1 MKIFVTLINNKQDKF
16 DDVSSYVHKGIEFC
30 EKYEDFC
37 KKRCTIE
44 NNYAKHLRKLIE
56 TFEPKKK
63 DTEENNSTHIKCFV
77 KMLNELKD
85 IAGQHELVAENIEE
99 RITLRLNQLIKSLKE
114 ERRKVNKF
122 KSYFIK

>member
-1 MKIFVTLINNKQDKF
+1 
-16 DDVSSYVHKGIEFC
+16 
-30 EKYEDFC
+30 
-37 KKRCTIE
+37 
-44 NNYAKHLRKLIE
+44 
-56 TFEPKKK
+56 
-63 DTEENNSTHIKCFV
+63 
-77 KMLNELKD
+77 MLNELKD